1 MLKVKSFQKAAYF
14 PYTLQESNKFSYT
27 LQDVQILSPEENK
40 ICIWCKMPPGQEQIS
55 TFLKMFSGFSL
66 KFCTV
71 ANLVFTSIYFS
82 ASSWDPT
89 SLDISSLWAFL

>member
-27 LQDVQILSPEENK
+27 LQESNKFPYTLQDVKILSPEENK

-66 KFCTV
+66 KFCIV
-71 ANLVFTSIYFS
+71 ANLFFTSIYFS
-82 ASSWDPT
+82 ASS
-89 SLDISSLWAFL
+89 